1 MKLQMGLYPRGILIF
16 TTKLGLRFMTY
27 SISDH
32 IVNIALVTVGYI
44 VSMLFVQFVIVP
56 VQQTYL
62 PMITTFAALIF
73 PLHGVRVLAAWLF
86 GWRSIFYLFLA
97 NILTHFVLT
106 PNNELTLN
114 SLYAWILVSCVAW
127 VTFASLKIIKMD
139 FATNDNPKTFSMWKL
154 LLLVGF
160 LSSIINSLGHNIIF
174 ARNILPENSISTMI
188 AFVIGDTTGTFLS
201 FLILMVI
208 FRMQRTLK
216 S

>member
-1 MKLQMGLYPRGILIF
+1 MGLYPRSILIL
-16 TTKLGLRFMTY
+16 KNNGELIFMTY

-32 IVNIALVTVGYI
+32 IVNIVLVTVGYI
-44 VSMLFVQFVIVP
+44 VSMLFVQFVIIP

-114 SLYAWILVSCVAW
+114 SLYALILVSCVAW
-127 VTFASLKIIKMD
+127 VTFASLKFIKID
-139 FATNDNPKTFSMWKL
+139 LVTNDNHKAFSMWKI

-174 ARNILPENSISTMI
+174 ASNILPENSISTII

-201 FLILMVI
+201 FLVLMAI

>member
-1 MKLQMGLYPRGILIF
+1 
-16 TTKLGLRFMTY
+16 MTY

-44 VSMLFVQFVIVP
+44 VSMLFVQFVIIP

-106 PNNELTLN
+106 PNNELTLS

-127 VTFASLKIIKMD
+127 VTFTGLKFVKMD

-174 ARNILPENSISTMI
+174 ANNILPENSVSTMI
-188 AFVIGDTTGTFLS
+188 AFLIGDTTGTFLC
-201 FLILMVI
+201 FLVLMAI
-208 FRMQRTLK
+208 FRMQRTSK

>member
-1 MKLQMGLYPRGILIF
+1 
-16 TTKLGLRFMTY
+16 MTY
-27 SISDH
+27 SISGH
-32 IVNIALVTVGYI
+32 IVNIILVTVGYI
-44 VSMLFVQFVIVP
+44 VSMLFVQFVIIP

-106 PNNELTLN
+106 PNNELTLS

-127 VTFASLKIIKMD
+127 VTFTGLKFVKMD
-139 FATNDNPKTFSMWKL
+139 FATNDNPKTFSIWKL

-174 ARNILPENSISTMI
+174 ANNILPENSVSTMI
-188 AFVIGDTTGTFLS
+188 AFLIGDTTGTFLS
-201 FLILMVI
+201 FLVLMAI
-208 FRMQRTLK
+208 FRMQRTSK

>member
-1 MKLQMGLYPRGILIF
+1 
-16 TTKLGLRFMTY
+16 MTY
-27 SISDH
+27 SISGH
-32 IVNIALVTVGYI
+32 IVNIILVTVGYI
-44 VSMLFVQFVIVP
+44 VSMLFVQFVIIP

-86 GWRSIFYLFLA
+86 GWKSILYLFVA
-97 NILTHFVLT
+97 NTIMHFTLT
-106 PNNELTLN
+106 PDNELTLK
-114 SLYAWILVSCVAW
+114 SMYAWLLVSSVAW
-127 VTFASLKIIKMD
+127 ATFSFLKFIGIGFTTK
-139 FATNDNPKTFSMWKL
+139 NHQNSFSMWKF

-160 LSSIINSLGHNIIF
+160 VSSFINSLGHNIIF
-174 ARNILPENSISTMI
+174 ASNILPENSISTII

-201 FLILMVI
+201 FLVLMAI